1 MHDLARRASVR
12 LAVLL
17 AIAVVVF
24 TACIPLNRQE
34 SYIYDQT
41 NALRGSVGTA
51 HVAPMDEL
59 TKRARVWAGTLA
71 ARSQL
76 VHSDLNQLG
85 VGWTAAAEN
94 VGASHSVED
103 VYRLLVNSPSHRA
116 NMVNPKYTH
125 TGVGTAR
132 GKDGRIY
139 VVQLFIRR

>member
-17 AIAVVVF
+17 AAVLVLAA
-24 TACIPLNRQE
+24 ACLPYNQQE
-34 SYIYDQT
+34 SYVYDQT
-41 NALRGSVGTA
+41 NALRGSVGVA

-59 TKRARVWAGTLA
+59 TTRARTWARTLA

-76 VHSDLNQLG
+76 AHSDLNQLG
-85 VGWTAAAEN
+85 VRWTAAAEN
-94 VGASHSVED
+94 VGVSSSAED
-103 VYRLLVNSPSHRA
+103 VYRLLINSPGHRQ
-116 NMVNPKYTH
+116 NMVNPKFTH